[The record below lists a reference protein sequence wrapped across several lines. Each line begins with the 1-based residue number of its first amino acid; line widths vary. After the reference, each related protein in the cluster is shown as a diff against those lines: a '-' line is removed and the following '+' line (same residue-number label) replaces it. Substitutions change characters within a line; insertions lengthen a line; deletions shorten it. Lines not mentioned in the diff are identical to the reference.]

1 MLLEE
6 ENSDNSLENEEQKI
20 MTDSLEI
27 NANHNFVATD
37 SKLMSADSF
46 DRYK

>member
-6 ENSDNSLENEEQKI
+6 EGQDQSLENEEKKI
-20 MTDSLEI
+20 MTDSLEMGP
-27 NANHNFVATD
+27 NHNFVATET
-37 SKLMSADSF
+37 KLMSADSF